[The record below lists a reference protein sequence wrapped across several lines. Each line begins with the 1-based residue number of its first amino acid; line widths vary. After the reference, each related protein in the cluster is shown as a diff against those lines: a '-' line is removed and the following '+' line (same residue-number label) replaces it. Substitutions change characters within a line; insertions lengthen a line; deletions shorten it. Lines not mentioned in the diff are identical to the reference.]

1 MAILQPMLHAL
12 YTPFSERHRPVKNA
26 TLCSAGVSFCAAE
39 DDLMCDQQ
47 QLVAVD
53 NAKGLR
59 VLLILPPEYEFSF

>member
-1 MAILQPMLHAL
+1 MAILQPMLQAL
-12 YTPFSERHRPVKNA
+12 YTPFSERYRPVKNA

-47 QLVAVD
+47 QMVAVD